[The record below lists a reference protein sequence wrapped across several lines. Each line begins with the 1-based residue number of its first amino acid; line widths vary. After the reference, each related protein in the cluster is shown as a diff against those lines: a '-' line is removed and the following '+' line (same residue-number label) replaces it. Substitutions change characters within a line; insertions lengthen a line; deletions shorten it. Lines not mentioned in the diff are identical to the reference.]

1 MDLIQFNAHL
11 LSVKRDHMIHTIKYR
26 KFVKKIISLMD
37 IPEVI
42 FKFIF
47 NYVGSSKFPTNLY
60 YSQYKRYPMCSRLR
74 LHSLPKSIEISHP
87 QALEGTESQKTE
99 NESRVKRKASDLEQ

>member
-1 MDLIQFNAHL
+1 MDLNQINAQL
-11 LSVKRDHMIHTIKYR
+11 LSIKRDHMIHTIKYR

-47 NYVGSSKFPTNLY
+47 NYVGSSQFPTNLY
-60 YSQYKRYPMCSRLR
+60 IQSKRHSIVHSRIR

-87 QALEGTESQKTE
+87 QALEGTGLQESSQESQI
-99 NESRVKRKASDLEQ
+99 KAIDLEQ